1 MAANSKIEWTDR
13 TWNPITGCTRV
24 SAGCDNCYA
33 VTMTKRLEAMGQ
45 EKYTGL
51 VKLGKEHFNGT
62 VKCHEDTLLDPLKWR
77 KPQRIFVNSMSDVFH
92 KDVPFEFIDKIFAVM
107 ALCPHL
113 TFQVLTK
120 RPERA
125 AEYFEQFD
133 YDAERIIESFS
144 SDVLEVISEPHIHDL
159 GFRLHQTAVDDY
171 ESRFK
176 HWPLPNVWVGTSIEN
191 QATADERIPHLLSIP
206 AKVRFLSC
214 EPLLGPVNLP
224 DAALGWVPA
233 PGGMGDLKY
242 PSRIHWV
249 ICGGESGPNA
259 RPMHPDWA
267 RSLRDQC
274 QAASVPL
281 FFKQWGEWWPPVIS
295 EAVAE
300 KTVIGKAISIHKD
313 ARISEGSE
321 TCAPFGGYEW
331 ASMWRVGKHR
341 AGRILDGRTWDE
353 FPEDRR

>member
-62 VKCHEDTLLDPLKWR
+62 VKCHDDTLLDPLKWR

-107 ALCPHL
+107 VLCPHL

-125 AEYFEQFD
+125 AEYLNAWAKTNREPMRDFVETLTGHRSLL
-133 YDAERIIESFS
+133 AE
-144 SDVLEVISEPHIHDL
+144 
-159 GFRLHQTAVDDY
+159 
-171 ESRFK
+171 
-176 HWPLPNVWVGTSIEN
+176 WPIPNVWLGTSVED
-191 QATADERIPHLLSIP
+191 QKAADERIPHLLKCP
-206 AKVRFLSC
+206 AAVRFLSC
-214 EPLLGPVNLP
+214 EPLLGPVDLAYTCFNGA
-224 DAALGWVPA
+224 DSFGSM
-233 PGGMGDLKY
+233 PG
-242 PSRIHWV
+242 IHWV

-274 QAASVPL
+274 VAASVPL